1 MLPSIKPFH
10 QVQLIKDQKSWSAC
24 VAIHNLYKSK
34 GNNGDAIPPKLS
46 DTLSPLIVLAECLQN
61 RYQCENWTCYFVIFA
76 DNKWTKVGKMVNISW
91 VCQNNVIKIES
102 SIWAVRKIVWA
113 HLFIL
118 ERYQGTIFFLQIL
131 NTLTDARER
140 ITHDNDSRNK
150 NCMQSAVL
158 LQCNSQAL
166 LDARTTAGCV
176 FLSPLLCPGC
186 IKWIKALRAAKHIF
200 ISSTLRMRAADSIL

>member
-1 MLPSIKPFH
+1 M
-10 QVQLIKDQKSWSAC
+10 C
-24 VAIHNLYKSK
+24 VANLYESK
-34 GNNGDAIPPKLS
+34 GNNGRRYPPKTIWY
-46 DTLSPLIVLAECLQN
+46 TLSINCSGWMHPESISMW
-61 RYQCENWTCYFVIFA
+61 NWTCYFVIFA
-76 DNKWTKVGKMVNISW
+76 DNKWTKVGEMVNISW

-102 SIWAVRKIVWA
+102 SFWAVRKIVWA

-131 NTLTDARER
+131 NTLTDASER

-176 FLSPLLCPGC
+176 FLSRLLCPGC